1 MKTNLQKFEQLVQ
14 EFAEDVSGRCLETSA
29 FIGEVDGKLIRL
41 SVMTKKEAIDQHD
54 FEEINALYNCIEY

>member
-1 MKTNLQKFEQLVQ
+1 MQ

-54 FEEINALYNCIEY
+54 FEEINALYNCIED